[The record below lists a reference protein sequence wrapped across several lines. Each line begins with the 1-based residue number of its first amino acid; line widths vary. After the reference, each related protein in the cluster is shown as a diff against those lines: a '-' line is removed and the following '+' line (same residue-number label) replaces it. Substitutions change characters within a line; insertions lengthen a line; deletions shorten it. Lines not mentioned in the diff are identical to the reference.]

1 MPSGTP
7 PPAPATSLIGRDAEV
22 ERVRDLLARPGLV
35 TLTGPPGVGK
45 SRLALAVCAEG
56 APSPA
61 VWVDLAPF
69 QDPVQARAEVTR
81 TIGAAARSGREL
93 LVVLD
98 NCEHLLD
105 LDPERDLAAVVGDL
119 VSSNPGLR
127 VLATSRERLRLSAER
142 EYPVPPLSLPSD
154 ADVDDLES
162 LRRNPAVAMLLDRSP
177 AGVRLTPGTARALAD
192 VCLRL
197 DGLPLA
203 LELAAARLRVFT
215 PSELAFR
222 LERRMALLTS
232 SPRDTPVRH
241 RDLRTAIAWSHDL
254 LPEHERAVF
263 RRLSVF
269 PGEWTLESADAVCGE
284 PDLLGMVE
292 SLLDKNLVRRSGADL
307 GGEARFTMLMSLRE
321 YAGERLDEEGDGP
334 EVRDRHAAWFAGR
347 AREWEATLGTQSE
360 TATWPPLGASGADL
374 RAALEHSLVTE
385 ADLDV
390 VVWLAVALC
399 WRSYHR
405 GVLVDAPVP
414 LAALTR
420 LVDRPEL
427 GGETRVAG
435 RLAAGVVAYGLGEH
449 GAAERD
455 LARVARD
462 AGPDDRRGVLACAF
476 LGHVARERGDLAG
489 AAMRYTA
496 ARAAYEQWGNI
507 RGQAWAGH
515 DLALLALE
523 RDATEEA
530 ESLLRESLRL
540 FQSLDYEWA
549 IAVCSSLLA
558 CVLVRTGESHDVD
571 EAAGLLRRALTLHD
585 RVGDRRGIAQSLEVL
600 AEVAL
605 ARGAAATAA
614 RLAGAAALRRDLV
627 DAAPTEVESRRL
639 ARLDARLQR
648 HLGRVA
654 ADHERHAGRTMPA
667 DAVLEL
673 AGRVT
678 TVAPPEASSAVELT
692 SRQLEV
698 AALVAAGRTN
708 RQIGK
713 ELGISEKTIEIHVH
727 NIMSRLEVPSRAAVA
742 AWAAAR
748 GLQPSTYPS
757 TP

>member
-1 MPSGTP
+1 VPSGTS
-7 PPAPATSLIGRDAEV
+7 PPAPATSLFGRDAEV
-22 ERVRDLLARPGLV
+22 ERVRDLLAPAGLV

-45 SRLALAVCAEG
+45 SRLALAVCDVTA
-56 APSPA
+56 SRPA
-61 VWVDLAPF
+61 VWLDLAPL
-69 QDPVQARAEVTR
+69 QDPVHARAEVTR
-81 TIGAAARSGREL
+81 TVDAASRAGRDL

-105 LDPERDLAAVVGDL
+105 IDPERDLAATVGDL
-119 VSSNPGLR
+119 VSSIPGLR

-142 EYPVPPLSLPSD
+142 EFPVPPLSLPSD
-154 ADVDDLES
+154 ADVDDLET
-162 LRRNPAVAMLLDRSP
+162 LHRNPAVAMLLDRSP
-177 AGVRLTPGTARALAD
+177 AAVRVTPGTARALAD

-222 LERRMALLTS
+222 LERRMSLLTT

-254 LPEHERAVF
+254 LPDRERAVF

-269 PGEWTLESADAVCGE
+269 PGEWTLESADAVCAE
-284 PDLLGMVE
+284 PDLLGVVE

-307 GGEARFTMLMSLRE
+307 GGAARFSMLMSLRE

-334 EVRDRHAAWFAGR
+334 EARDRHAAWFADR

-360 TATWPPLGASGADL
+360 TATWPHLGASGADL
-374 RAALEHSLVTE
+374 RAALEHSLAAA

-390 VVWLAVALC
+390 VVWLAAALC

-405 GVLVDAPVP
+405 GVLVDAPAP

-420 LVDRPEL
+420 FVDHAEL
-427 GGETRVAG
+427 GDEARAAG
-435 RLAAGVVAYGLGEH
+435 RLAAGVVAYGLGDHEL
-449 GAAERD
+449 AERE
-455 LARVARD
+455 LARVPRD
-462 AGPDDRRGVLACAF
+462 AGPDDRRGVVACAF
-476 LGHVARERGDLAG
+476 LGHVARERGDLAR
-489 AAMRYTA
+489 AAERYTA
-496 ARAAYEQWGNI
+496 ARAAYEQWGNT

-523 RDATEEA
+523 RDAVAEA

-549 IAVCSSLLA
+549 TAVCSSLLA
-558 CVLVRTGESHDVD
+558 SVLIRSGQSHDVD
-571 EAAGLLRRALTLHD
+571 EAAGLLRRSLTLHD

-605 ARGAAATAA
+605 VRGAAATAA
-614 RLAGAAALRRDLV
+614 RLAGAAALRRDQV

-639 ARLDARLQR
+639 ADLDARLHR
-648 HLGRVA
+648 SLGSAA
-654 ADHERHAGRTMPA
+654 ADHERHAGRTMAA

-673 AGRVT
+673 AGRVCA
-678 TVAPPEASSAVELT
+678 VAAPEGSGVVELT

-708 RQIGK
+708 RQIGRT
-713 ELGISEKTIEIHVH
+713 LGISEKTTEIHVH
-727 NIMSRLEVPSRAAVA
+727 NLMSRLDVPSRAGVA

-748 GLQPSTYPS
+748 GLHPS

>member
-7 PPAPATSLIGRDAEV
+7 PPAPATSLIGRNAEV
-22 ERVRDLLARPGLV
+22 ERVRELLLHAGLV

-45 SRLALAVCAEG
+45 SRLALAVCHEA
-56 APSPA
+56 APPAA
-61 VWVDLAPF
+61 VWVDLAPL
-69 QDPVQARAEVTR
+69 QDPVEARAEVVR
-81 TIGAAARSGREL
+81 TVGAASNPGDEL

-105 LDPERDLAAVVGDL
+105 LDPERDLAVTVGDL
-119 VSSNPGLR
+119 VARVPGLR

-142 EYPVPPLSLPSD
+142 EFPVPPLPLPS
-154 ADVDDLES
+154 AVDVDDLEA
-162 LRRNPAVAMLLDRSP
+162 LGRNPAVAMLLDRSP
-177 AGVRLTPGTARALAD
+177 AAVRLTPGTARALAD
-192 VCLRL
+192 ICLRL

-215 PSELAFR
+215 PSELSFR

-254 LPEHERAVF
+254 LPERERTVF

-269 PGEWTLESADAVCGE
+269 PGEWTLESAEAVCVE
-284 PDLLGMVE
+284 PDLLGVVE

-321 YAGERLDEEGDGP
+321 YAGERLDEDGDGP
-334 EVRDRHAAWFAGR
+334 DTRDRHATWFASR

-374 RAALEHSLVTE
+374 RAALEHSLVAE
-385 ADLDV
+385 NDLDV
-390 VVWLAVALC
+390 VAWLAVALC

-414 LAALTR
+414 LAALAR

-427 GGETRVAG
+427 GAEARAAG
-435 RLAAGVVAYGLGEH
+435 RLAAGVVAYGLGDHEP
-449 GAAERD
+449 AERD
-455 LARVARD
+455 LAVVTRE
-462 AGPDDRRGVLACAF
+462 AGPDDRRGVLARAF
-476 LGHVARERGDLAG
+476 LGHVARERGDLT
-489 AAMRYTA
+489 AAAESYTS
-496 ARAAYEQWGNI
+496 ARAAYERWGNT

-523 RDATEEA
+523 RDATDEA

-540 FQSLDYEWA
+540 FQLLDYEWA
-549 IAVCSSLLA
+549 TAVCSSLLA
-558 CVLVRTGESHDVD
+558 CVLVRSGEPHDVD
-571 EAAGLLRRALTLHD
+571 EAAGLLRQALALHG

-614 RLAGAAALRRDLV
+614 RLAGAAAHRRDQV
-627 DAAPTEVESRRL
+627 DAPPTEVESRRL
-639 ARLDARLQR
+639 AKLDDRLQR
-648 HLGRVA
+648 SLGRAA

-667 DAVLEL
+667 DAGLEL

-678 TVAPPEASSAVELT
+678 AVATPEASGAVELT

-708 RQIGK
+708 RQIARA
-713 ELGISEKTIEIHVH
+713 LGLSEKTIEIHVH
-727 NIMSRLEVPSRAAVA
+727 NLMSRLDVPSRAGVA

-748 GLQPSTYPS
+748 GLHPSTHSS